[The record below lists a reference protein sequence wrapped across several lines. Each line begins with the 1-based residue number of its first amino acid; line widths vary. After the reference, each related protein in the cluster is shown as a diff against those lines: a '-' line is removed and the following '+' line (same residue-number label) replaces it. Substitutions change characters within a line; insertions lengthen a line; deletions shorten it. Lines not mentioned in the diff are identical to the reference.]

1 MIGSWYLPTK
11 NAFKEAHYLLTDRSY
26 GCKTR
31 TLGTTIANAELP
43 PFEHCPRCRKAWEM
57 FPVFRCPSCHLTFCA
72 ACDLENSGSRDKR
85 WLFSA
90 AAESDVKR
98 CPACTEPIAE
108 SDKIG
113 VIAGRH

>member
-1 MIGSWYLPTK
+1 
-11 NAFKEAHYLLTDRSY
+11 LLTDRVMAAKH
-26 GCKTR
+26 GLLR
-31 TLGTTIANAELP
+31 TTIANAEPP

-57 FPVFRCPSCHLTFCA
+57 FPVYRCPSCHLTFCA
-72 ACDLENSGSRDKR
+72 ACELENPGSRDKR
-85 WLFSA
+85 WLISA

-98 CPACTEPIAE
+98 CPACTEPITE